1 MWFNK
6 KKAMPELSPSE
17 FLSTAILR
25 LHDDASK
32 KGFANKGFIFHEGL
46 LEMGNSFISE
56 GLKSRPLHLQDE
68 SFYYS
73 LATSN
78 LQTGF
83 VLARQAC
90 INKESLLNGSF
101 FESHADVESMYQ
113 ELVVGLQTDLNIS
126 FKEWENFRNYIIPT
140 WSDIIRPYQ
149 NSSNL
154 EAYKVKLLV
163 AYYTLGISIGLE
175 KYEP

>member
-6 KKAMPELSPSE
+6 RKETPMPSPSE
-17 FLSTAILR
+17 FLSTAILK
-25 LHDDASK
+25 LHDAAME

-46 LEMGNSFISE
+46 LEIGNPFISE
-56 GLKSRPLHLQDE
+56 GLKSQPLQLRDV

-83 VLARQAC
+83 VLARQAGVD
-90 INKESLLNGSF
+90 KASLINGSF
-101 FESHADVESMYQ
+101 FETHPDVESMYK
-113 ELVVGLQTDLNIS
+113 ELIVGLKTDLNVD
-126 FKEWENFRNYIIPT
+126 FKEWESFRNYIVPM
-140 WSDIIRPYQ
+140 WSNIIEPYKE
-149 NSSNL
+149 SPNL
-154 EAYKVKLLV
+154 EIYKVKLLV

>member
-6 KKAMPELSPSE
+6 KKAIPEPSPSE
-17 FLSTAILR
+17 FLSTAILK
-25 LHDDASK
+25 LHDAALK

-46 LEMGNSFISE
+46 LEMGNPFISE
-56 GLKSRPLHLQDE
+56 GLKLQPLQLRDE
-68 SFYYS
+68 AFYYS

-83 VLARQAC
+83 VLSRQAC
-90 INKESLLNGSF
+90 VNREALLNGSF
-101 FESHADVESMYQ
+101 FESHADVESMYH
-113 ELVVGLQTDLNIS
+113 ELVVGLQADLNIG
-126 FKEWENFRNYIIPT
+126 FKEWENFRNYIVPM
-140 WSDIIRPYQ
+140 WSEIIRPYKD
-149 NSSNL
+149 SSNI

>member
-6 KKAMPELSPSE
+6 KKAIPEPSPSE
-17 FLSTAILR
+17 FLSMAILR
-25 LHDDASK
+25 LHDAAMK
-32 KGFANKGFIFHEGL
+32 KGFANKGFIFNEGL
-46 LEMGNSFISE
+46 LELGNPFISE
-56 GLKSRPLHLQDE
+56 GLKSQPLHLRDE
-68 SFYYS
+68 PFYYS

-83 VLARQAC
+83 VLARQVC
-90 INKESLLNGSF
+90 VNKVSLLNGSF
-101 FESHADVESMYQ
+101 FESHADVESMYR
-113 ELVVGLQTDLNIS
+113 ELIAGLQTDLNVG
-126 FKEWENFRNYIIPT
+126 FKEWENFRDYIVPM
-140 WSDIIRPYQ
+140 WSEIIRPYKD
-149 NSSNL
+149 SSNI

>member
-6 KKAMPELSPSE
+6 KRKSPDPSPSE
-17 FLSTAILR
+17 FLSTAILK
-25 LHDDASK
+25 LHDAALK

-46 LEMGNSFISE
+46 LEMGNPFISE
-56 GLKSRPLHLQDE
+56 GLKSQPSYLQDE

-83 VLARQAC
+83 VLSRQAC
-90 INKESLLNGSF
+90 VNREALLNGSF
-101 FESHADVESMYQ
+101 FESHADVESMYH
-113 ELVVGLQTDLNIS
+113 ELVIGLQADFNIGLQ
-126 FKEWENFRNYIIPT
+126 EWENFRNYIVLM
-140 WSDIIRPYQ
+140 WSEIIRPYKD
-149 NSSNL
+149 SSNI

-163 AYYTLGISIGLE
+163 AYYALGISIGLE